1 MTYLMTSTTTADSWM
16 AMGTTQS
23 QVATAMMA
31 SSALTQAVWKRLK
44 WSTGT
49 LTDTVVGRGV
59 GEGLGCYGWPSVRGL
74 KGRRLLMPKSSREIE
89 TLIAVSFR
97 FPTPLP
103 LAERQI

>member
-23 QVATAMMA
+23 QVATAMTA
-31 SSALTQAVWKRLK
+31 SSVLTQAVWKRLK

-49 LTDTVVGRGV
+49 LTDTFM
-59 GEGLGCYGWPSVRGL
+59 GERRRRRAWLLWATVSAGL

-89 TLIAVSFR
+89 TLIAVSSR
-97 FPTPLP
+97 FPTSLP
-103 LAERQI
+103 LAERLI